1 MTSHFFSLSVG
12 RWTLDV
18 ERFPLLYWAFGVRCL
33 PRVFSLSV
41 GRWTLAIGQPRTV
54 SGLSVERFLLL
65 PFTSGVRRSAFDFRC
80 FLP

>member
-18 ERFPLLYWAFGVRCL
+18 ERFPLLYSAFGVRCL

-54 SGLSVERFLLL
+54 SGLSVERFLVALHRC
-65 PFTSGVRRSAFDFRC
+65 SASAFDFRC

>member
-1 MTSHFFSLSVG
+1 MMSYQVQF
-12 RWTLDV
+12 DV
-18 ERFPLLYWAFGVRCL
+18 RRSAFGVRCL

-54 SGLSVERFLLL
+54 SGLRVERFLLL
-65 PFTSGVRRSAFDFRC
+65 PFGVRRSAFDFRC